1 MAKYIENKPITIL
14 IASQKE
20 SNISWYNGFRAIAPK
35 VGIDPNEIEYWPHV
49 KNLSKVEYLAVWKP
63 PYDICAQLPN
73 VKVIFNLGAGVDH
86 LLLDDSLPKNVPIVR
101 VVDNNLTRRMGE
113 YVLLQVLYHLREM
126 PKLRAAQAKHQWLEQ
141 YDPNAVDVSVG
152 IMGLGEIGG
161 HCATLLQ
168 QTGFKT
174 LGWSNSVK
182 NIKGVKSYAGL
193 DQLDEFLAET
203 EILINILP
211 HTDATHKL
219 VNYQL
224 LKKLKS
230 DGALQGATYI
240 AAGRGRTHIEVDIV
254 QALQDGCLK
263 SASMDVFEQ
272 EPLAAE
278 SPLWDLPN
286 LVITPH
292 NAATSDRQTVS
303 EQILTQIANHR
314 QGKALQNVVNLTK
327 GY

>member
-1 MAKYIENKPITIL
+1 M
-14 IASQKE
+14 Q
-20 SNISWYNGFRAIAPK
+20 
-35 VGIDPNEIEYWPHV
+35 
-49 KNLSKVEYLAVWKP
+49 NLSNVEYLAVWKP

-86 LLLDDSLPKNVPIVR
+86 LLLDDSLPQNVPIVR
-101 VVDNNLTRRMGE
+101 VVDDNLTRRMGE
-113 YVLLQVLYHLREM
+113 YVLLQVLHHLREM
-126 PKLRAAQAKHQWLEQ
+126 PKLRVAQAEHQWLDQ
-141 YDPNAVDVSVG
+141 YDPNAADVSVG

-161 HCATLLQ
+161 HCAALLQ
-168 QTGFKT
+168 QMGFKT

-182 NIKGVKSYAGL
+182 NINGVKSYAGV
-193 DQLDEFLAET
+193 DQLDEFLAES

-211 HTDATHKL
+211 HTDATNKL
-219 VNYQL
+219 VDYPL

-230 DGALQGATYI
+230 DGALRGATYI
-240 AAGRGRTHIEVDIV
+240 AAGRGKTHIEADIV

-278 SPLWDLPN
+278 SQLWDLPN

-314 QGKALQNVVNLTK
+314 NGKPLQNVVNLTK

>member
-1 MAKYIENKPITIL
+1 M
-14 IASQKE
+14 
-20 SNISWYNGFRAIAPK
+20 
-35 VGIDPNEIEYWPHV
+35 
-49 KNLSKVEYLAVWKP
+49 WKP
-63 PYDICAQLPN
+63 PHNICAQLPN
-73 VKVIFNLGAGVDH
+73 VKAIFNLGAGVDH
-86 LLLDDSLPKNVPIVR
+86 LLLDDSLPKNIPIVR
-101 VVDNNLTRRMGE
+101 VVDDNLTRRMGE

-126 PKLRAAQAKHQWLEQ
+126 PKLRVAQAAHKWLDQ
-141 YDPNAVDVSVG
+141 YDPDAANVSVG

-161 HCATLLQ
+161 HCAKLLQ
-168 QTGFKT
+168 QMGFKT

-182 NIKGVKSYAGL
+182 NIEGVKSYAGP
-193 DQLDEFLAET
+193 DQLDEFLAKT

-211 HTDATHKL
+211 HTDATDKL

-224 LKKLKS
+224 LQKLKS
-230 DGALQGATYI
+230 NGALQGASYI
-240 AAGRGRTHIEVDIV
+240 AAGRGKTHVEVDIIR
-254 QALQDGCLK
+254 ALNDGCLK

-272 EPLAAE
+272 EPLAAD

-303 EQILTQIANHR
+303 AQILVQIANHR
-314 QGKALQNVVNLTK
+314 KGGALQNRVDLTK